1 MDAEGEGHEPRTR
14 RLDGARALVTGG
26 SRGLGRAI
34 AVALGRAGARVA
46 LTWTRDEAAAR
57 TALEAVRA
65 AQGWNAAGAKGNAD
79 ANASGIATTDDRARA
94 YRVSVTDLA
103 ATQVMVKE
111 LERDWGGLTA
121 LVNNAA
127 ISQTLPLALLE
138 PQDWDRM
145 MEVNVKGA
153 FFTSKAVLQGMIRR
167 RAGVIVNIG
176 SIAGV
181 RMIEAPIHYVTS
193 KAAIKGMTEALA
205 KEVVRYGVRVN
216 AVAPGLLEGGI
227 GAQLPEHRRR
237 DYIDNAA
244 LRRAGRFD
252 EIAEMVA
259 FLLSDEASYMTGETI
274 VMDGG
279 L

>member
-1 MDAEGEGHEPRTR
+1 MDAEGEGHGPRMR

-57 TALEAVRA
+57 AALEAVRA
-65 AQGWNAAGAKGNAD
+65 AQGV
-79 ANASGIATTDDRARA
+79 DDHARA

-103 ATQVMVKE
+103 ATQAMVKE

-138 PQDWDRM
+138 PADWDRM

-167 RAGVIVNIG
+167 RAGAIVNIG

-252 EIAEMVA
+252 EIASMVA

-274 VMDGG
+274 AMDGG